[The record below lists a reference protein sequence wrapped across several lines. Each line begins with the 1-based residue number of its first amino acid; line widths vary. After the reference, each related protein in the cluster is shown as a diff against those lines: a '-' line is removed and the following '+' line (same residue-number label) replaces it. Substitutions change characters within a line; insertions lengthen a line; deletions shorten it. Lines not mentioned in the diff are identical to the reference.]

1 MVIKSFGKRYFTMK
15 KSVIAAVL
23 AMSVLF
29 CACSKKASE
38 SSTESETTASSSD
51 TSATTSEKETETS
64 AEPTD
69 TSKVDPVSYDAPA
82 FKKAGYLSYEIEKE
96 EAFTF
101 LSKDFSSED
110 ITGYNCIEFY
120 YGFTG
125 LPVFSGD
132 NAGKINE
139 AVKEDYEKILPNAKE
154 YLEGR
159 KKEYAEKLGTEPYGI
174 EEEENLL
181 PVVLRADER
190 ITTVY
195 YPLPLN
201 QDNEKDLSSKNLINY
216 DTATGK
222 HIALSDVVKDK
233 ARLVEMAKKQI
244 MANMTEYDLETIKEA
259 DVLAALNADDVPFTI
274 DYSGIT
280 VYFDQTITRGFSYA
294 PAHIAYI
301 GNEDVLNGEYFD
313 SLPENYVLHISPKE
327 DFYWD
332 LDGDGKTEK
341 ICVDIDQGKQ
351 YYEMGSFTI
360 KIDDQETKVDTSNS
374 NGDESADTLMLI
386 HTHGKNFLYI
396 WVGGEDDRM
405 SIDIFEIVGKNVEQK
420 DGAGKWKMAPWE
432 NFDPDHV
439 ELVDEVYVVGLK
451 TYSAVYHIDDQGMP
465 VTDDETVS
473 LVSYYG
479 QIFPCLKKELK
490 FDQVDPET
498 LEKTGSV
505 TLKAGTSLWPVLT
518 DRKGKADKSFE
529 VFKVID
535 KDQTKEVYV
544 RVDLS
549 YDADEWEATLDG
561 AALEDVFV
569 RVFRGA

>member
-1 MVIKSFGKRYFTMK
+1 MK

-29 CACSKKASE
+29 CACSKKTSE
-38 SSTESETTASSSD
+38 SSTESETTASSFE

-69 TSKVDPVSYDAPA
+69 TSKEDPVSYDAPA
-82 FKKAGYLSYEIEKE
+82 FKKVGYLSYEIEKE

-110 ITGYNCIEFY
+110 ISGYNCIEYY
-120 YGFTG
+120 YGVSG

-159 KKEYAEKLGTEPYGI
+159 KKEYAEKLGTESYGI
-174 EEEENLL
+174 EEEEDLL

-195 YPLPLN
+195 YPLPQN
-201 QDNEKDLSSKNLINY
+201 QDNEKELSSKNLVNY

-222 HIALSDVVKDK
+222 QIALSDVVKDK
-233 ARLVEMAKKQI
+233 ARLVEMAKEQI
-244 MANMTEYDLETIKEA
+244 MASLTEYDLETIKEA
-259 DVLAALNADDVPFTI
+259 DVLAALKADDVPFTI

-280 VYFDQTITRGFSYA
+280 VL
-294 PAHIAYI
+294 HIA
-301 GNEDVLNGEYFD
+301 
-313 SLPENYVLHISPKE
+313 PKE

-341 ICVDIDQGKQ
+341 INVDIDLGHQF
-351 YYEMGSFTI
+351 YEMGSFSV
-360 KIDDQETKVDTSNS
+360 KINDQETKIDTSSS
-374 NGDESADTLMLI
+374 NGDEEAETLMLI

-396 WVGGEDDRM
+396 WVGGEDNRM
-405 SIDIFEIVGKNVEQK
+405 AIEIFEITGNTVEQK
-420 DGAGKWKMAPWE
+420 DGTGNWKMAPWE
-432 NFDPDHV
+432 NFDPNHV
-439 ELVDEVYVVGLK
+439 VLMDDVYVVGREEY
-451 TYSAVYHIDDQGMP
+451 TASYHIDDQGKP
-465 VTDDETVS
+465 VMDDNTVTFIG
-473 LVSYYG
+473 YYG
-479 QIFPCLKKELK
+479 QIFPCLKKDLK
-490 FDQVDPET
+490 VDQVDPET

-549 YDADEWEATLDG
+549 YETDEWDATIDG
-561 AALEDVFV
+561 VALEDVFV

>member
-1 MVIKSFGKRYFTMK
+1 MK

-38 SSTESETTASSSD
+38 SSTESETTASSSE
-51 TSATTSEKETETS
+51 TSATTSEKESETS

-82 FKKAGYLSYEIEKE
+82 FKKVGYLSYEIEKE

-110 ITGYNCIEFY
+110 ISGYNCIEFY
-120 YGFTG
+120 YGFSG

-139 AVKEDYEKILPNAKE
+139 AVKKDYEKIIPNAKE

-159 KKEYAEKLGTEPYGI
+159 KKEYAEKLGNEPYEI
-174 EEEENLL
+174 AEEENLL

-201 QDNEKDLSSKNLINY
+201 QDNEKELSSKNLINY

-222 HIALSDVVKDK
+222 QIALSDVVKDK
-233 ARLVEMAKKQI
+233 ARLVELAKEQI
-244 MANMTEYDLETIKEA
+244 MANLTEYDLETIKET

-280 VYFDQTITRGFSYA
+280 VYFDQTITRSFSYA

-313 SLPENYVLHISPKE
+313 SLPENYVLHISPNV

-332 LDGDGKTEK
+332 LDGDGKTEM
-341 ICVDIDQGKQ
+341 ICVDIDLGKQ
-351 YYEMGSFTI
+351 YYEMGSFTV
-360 KIDDQETKVDTSNS
+360 KIDDQETKVDTSSS

-405 SIDIFEIVGKNVEQK
+405 AIDIFEIVGKNVEQK
-420 DGAGKWKMAPWE
+420 DGAGKWKIAPWE

-479 QIFPCLKKELK
+479 QIFPCLKKDLK
-490 FDQVDPET
+490 VDQVDPET

-544 RVDLS
+544 RLDLS
-549 YDADEWEATLDG
+549 YDADEWEATIDG

>member
-1 MVIKSFGKRYFTMK
+1 MK

-29 CACSKKASE
+29 CACSKKTSE
-38 SSTESETTASSSD
+38 SSTESETTTSSE

-69 TSKVDPVSYDAPA
+69 TSKEDPVSYDAPA
-82 FKKAGYLSYEIEKE
+82 FKKVGYLSYEIEKE

-110 ITGYNCIEFY
+110 ISGYNCIEFY

-159 KKEYAEKLGTEPYGI
+159 KKEYAEKLGNEPYEI
-174 EEEENLL
+174 AEEENLL

-201 QDNEKDLSSKNLINY
+201 QDNEKELSSKNLINY

-222 HIALSDVVKDK
+222 QIALSDVVKDK
-233 ARLVEMAKKQI
+233 ARLVELAKEQI
-244 MANMTEYDLETIKEA
+244 MANLTEYDLETIKET

-280 VYFDQTITRGFSYA
+280 VYFDQTITRSFSYA

-313 SLPENYVLHISPKE
+313 SLPENYVLHISPNV

-332 LDGDGKTEK
+332 LDGDGKTEM
-341 ICVDIDQGKQ
+341 ICVDIDLGKQ
-351 YYEMGSFTI
+351 YYEMGSFTV
-360 KIDDQETKVDTSNS
+360 KIDDQETKVDTSSS

-405 SIDIFEIVGKNVEQK
+405 AIDIFEIVGKNVEQK
-420 DGAGKWKMAPWE
+420 DGAGKWKIAPWE

-490 FDQVDPET
+490 VDQVDPET

>member
-1 MVIKSFGKRYFTMK
+1 MK

-38 SSTESETTASSSD
+38 SSTESETTASSSE
-51 TSATTSEKETETS
+51 TSATTSKKETETS

-82 FKKAGYLSYEIEKE
+82 YKKVGYLSYEIEKE

-110 ITGYNCIEFY
+110 ISGYNCIEFY
-120 YGFTG
+120 YGFSG

-139 AVKEDYEKILPNAKE
+139 AVKEDYEKIIPNAKE

-159 KKEYAEKLGTEPYGI
+159 KKEYAEKLGNEPYEI
-174 EEEENLL
+174 AEEENLL

-201 QDNEKDLSSKNLINY
+201 QDNEKELSSKNLINY

-222 HIALSDVVKDK
+222 QIALSDVVKDK
-233 ARLVEMAKKQI
+233 ARLVELAKEQI
-244 MANMTEYDLETIKEA
+244 MANLTEYDLETIKET

-280 VYFDQTITRGFSYA
+280 VYFDQTITRSFSYA

-313 SLPENYVLHISPKE
+313 SLPENYVLHISPNV

-332 LDGDGKTEK
+332 LDGDGKTEM
-341 ICVDIDQGKQ
+341 ICVDIDLGKQ
-351 YYEMGSFTI
+351 YYEMGSFTV
-360 KIDDQETKVDTSNS
+360 KIDDQETKVDTSSS

-405 SIDIFEIVGKNVEQK
+405 AIDIFEIVGKNVEQK
-420 DGAGKWKMAPWE
+420 DGAGKWKIAPWE

-451 TYSAVYHIDDQGMP
+451 TYSAVYHIDDKGMP

-479 QIFPCLKKELK
+479 QIFPCLKKDLK
-490 FDQVDPET
+490 VDQVDPET

-544 RVDLS
+544 RLDLS
-549 YDADEWEATLDG
+549 YDADEWEAKLDG

>member
-1 MVIKSFGKRYFTMK
+1 MK

-38 SSTESETTASSSD
+38 SSTESETTASSSE

-110 ITGYNCIEFY
+110 ITGYNCIEYY

-174 EEEENLL
+174 EGEENLL

-222 HIALSDVVKDK
+222 QIALSDVVKDK
-233 ARLVEMAKKQI
+233 ARLVEMAKEQI

-280 VYFDQTITRGFSYA
+280 VYFDQTITRSSSYA
-294 PAHIAYI
+294 PAHIACI

-332 LDGDGKTEK
+332 L
-341 ICVDIDQGKQ
+341 DQGKQ

-439 ELVDEVYVVGLK
+439 ELVDEVYVVGLE
-451 TYSAVYHIDDQGMP
+451 TYSAVYHIDDKGMP

-490 FDQVDPET
+490 VDQVDPET

>member
-1 MVIKSFGKRYFTMK
+1 MK

-29 CACSKKASE
+29 CACSKKTSE
-38 SSTESETTASSSD
+38 SSTESETTASSSE

-82 FKKAGYLSYEIEKE
+82 FKKVGYLSYEIEKE

-110 ITGYNCIEFY
+110 ISGYNCIEFY
-120 YGFTG
+120 YGFSG

-139 AVKEDYEKILPNAKE
+139 AVKEDYEKIIPNAKD

-159 KKEYAEKLGTEPYGI
+159 KKEYAEKLGNEPYEI
-174 EEEENLL
+174 AEEENLL

-201 QDNEKDLSSKNLINY
+201 QDNEKELSSKNLINY

-222 HIALSDVVKDK
+222 QIALSDVVKDK
-233 ARLVEMAKKQI
+233 ARLVELAKEQI
-244 MANMTEYDLETIKEA
+244 MANLTEYDLETIKET

-280 VYFDQTITRGFSYA
+280 VYFDQTITRSFSYA

-313 SLPENYVLHISPKE
+313 SLPENYVLHISPNV

-332 LDGDGKTEK
+332 LDGDGKTEM
-341 ICVDIDQGKQ
+341 ICVDIDLGKQ
-351 YYEMGSFTI
+351 YYEMGSFTV
-360 KIDDQETKVDTSNS
+360 KIDDQETKVDTSSS

-405 SIDIFEIVGKNVEQK
+405 AIDIFEIVGKNVEQK
-420 DGAGKWKMAPWE
+420 DGAGKWKIAPWE

-479 QIFPCLKKELK
+479 QIFPCLKKDLK
-490 FDQVDPET
+490 VDQVDPET

>member
-1 MVIKSFGKRYFTMK
+1 MK

>member
-1 MVIKSFGKRYFTMK
+1 MAIKSFGKRYFTMK

-38 SSTESETTASSSD
+38 SSTESETTASSSE

-82 FKKAGYLSYEIEKE
+82 FKKVGYLSYEIEKE

-110 ITGYNCIEFY
+110 ISGYNCIEFY
-120 YGFTG
+120 YGFSG

-139 AVKEDYEKILPNAKE
+139 AVKEDYEKIIPNAKE

-174 EEEENLL
+174 EAEENLL

-222 HIALSDVVKDK
+222 QIALSEVVKDK
-233 ARLVEMAKKQI
+233 ARLVEMAKEQI

-280 VYFDQTITRGFSYA
+280 VYFDQTITRSYSYA

-341 ICVDIDQGKQ
+341 IYVDIDQGKQ

-439 ELVDEVYVVGLK
+439 ELVDEVYVVGLE

-490 FDQVDPET
+490 VDQVDPET